1 MSATVQSRSRHR
13 SINLICSAT
22 HLNYGERE
30 KPYAGINETLLEF
43 GSLLIWTA
51 GETLNTET
59 FEGAEHG
66 YFHTVFHEGTEM
78 SAPVVV
84 HPSKQPVPAPMNKVT
99 GLQVLPV
106 SGGAADIHV
115 SDGLEQVALLEVT
128 WAADADCATWSSW
141 RFKVRCNGAVFDVKR
156 GERRVT
162 MAVRPDALYELAV
175 RAESNSGSSLWS
187 DAVRVMST
195 PPPLNSPKEFFWST
209 PGGIRGSDGTEISL
223 QHVSHMDGEGPL
235 LFFTNGSHVW
245 RMNTAVS
252 KENVD
257 LILTLDGGIEAVAYD
272 AYAKSVYASVP
283 SRRLILRSRGGYRQ
297 EILPIS
303 ATASELALDSPRAL
317 MCWNSR
323 WTEIRCSSLGGE
335 HARTAHKLSLWS
347 EDRIAGLSIDPETHL
362 LTFLVSSYRGDH
374 EYKLHLFN
382 IQEGTG
388 EKVSVVNSLN
398 KGRFSGPL
406 LALNGKAHW
415 LQNGTDLVHFDTIT
429 KQIIATQRLGEGV
442 LAFTATQG
450 PVIKRGNFNVIPA
463 PVVTNDI
470 RVSGDFPEFKVI
482 WEPVQNVNYDSAGY
496 GVLLEIPEANYS
508 GQFSTS
514 VPEFDPREHV
524 SPPRLLT
531 PYTEM
536 KVSILAKT
544 KWATAAKV
552 AVAEI
557 LTPDDVSESPRNVRA
572 YFWPSLNGTVF
583 EVKWAPPASPNG
595 AIVGYHVSV
604 SCEGRDICG
613 KSVTTGAGQGATKFL
628 SASLSG
634 APEEELRFGVSAVNS
649 RGKGDTAAVSIT
661 IESEYALLTPS
672 RIIAYRP
679 ETKGLQV
686 LDVGAKTVE
695 VDEMYVGE
703 EVKAAA
709 YSELD
714 EAFYY
719 LSAEGAL
726 AKLSR
731 RRPFREHLKRFSH
744 ATDLAYD
751 FFARAAYVLK
761 SSRQQSAVY
770 RVAVDEYS
778 PANDNEVIAELDG
791 YVGQIAVDPYFA
803 SVLYFASGSD
813 VKMWDLRAGKA
824 LPRQEGNGCNCGAIF
839 DAANGAQ
846 VSFALKNGGRIG
858 SVRVAIGLA
867 AGEAGDGL
875 AIYEADDSICKCDTL
890 AVMNGTRASV
900 VAADSAHVYLA
911 NNVVVDRG
919 GRATDSGD
927 IASAVRPIAPFNPEY
942 QSMPEPLCLQ
952 PQAPERGVEAE
963 NITDVAMAVPLPDV
977 AKHADCPFSN
987 ALPPTNFTVQYG
999 EMREDVTDLPSFC
1012 RWNVGHCGSASK
1024 IDYGPGKLESV
1035 SSITLTN
1042 LKPNSR
1048 YGLLVRLSNVYHSS
1062 EADAEANSQ
1071 DLARFISIVRTLE
1084 GQPSK
1089 PRNVTAEA
1097 LTPTSIRVKWLPSEV
1112 KNADG
1117 VSYTVF
1123 YQTSKSVAATFT
1135 DPPLRG
1141 YVTARSAG
1149 HKSKAALP
1157 SQTLWDHSAFP

>member
-1 MSATVQSRSRHR
+1 MSATVQSRSAPS

-99 GLQVLPV
+99 GLQALPL
-106 SGGAADIHV
+106 SGGAADIDV

-128 WAADADCATWSSW
+128 WAADDDCATWNNW
-141 RFKVRCNGAVFDVKR
+141 RFKVRCNDAEFDVKR
-156 GERRVT
+156 GEHRVT
-162 MAVRPDALYELAV
+162 IAVRPDALYELAV
-175 RAESNSGSSLWS
+175 RAESDSGSSLWS
-187 DAVRVMST
+187 DAVRVMS
-195 PPPLNSPKEFFWST
+195 PPAPISPKEFFWSS

-362 LTFLVSSYRGDH
+362 LAFLVRSYSGEH
-374 EYKLHLFN
+374 AYKLHLFN
-382 IQEGTG
+382 IQEGSG
-388 EKVSVVNSLN
+388 EKVSVINSLP

-415 LQNGTDLVHFDTIT
+415 LQNGTDLVHFDMIT

-470 RVSGDFPEFKVI
+470 RVSGDFHEFKVI
-482 WEPVQNVNYDSAGY
+482 WEPVQNVNYDSARY
-496 GVLLEIPEANYS
+496 GVLLEIPKANYS

-531 PYTEM
+531 PHTEM

-552 AVAEI
+552 AVAEV
-557 LTPDDVSESPRNVRA
+557 LTPDDVSESPSNVRA
-572 YFWPSLNGTVF
+572 YFWPSPNGIVF

-595 AIVGYHVSV
+595 AIVGYHVYV
-604 SCEGRDICG
+604 SCEGHDICG
-613 KSVTTGAGQGATKFL
+613 KNVTTDAEQHATKFI

-649 RGKGDTAAVSIT
+649 RGKGDTAVVSIS

-761 SSRQQSAVY
+761 SSRQQSSVY
-770 RVAVDEYS
+770 MVAVDEYS
-778 PANDNEVIAELDG
+778 SANDNEVIAELDG
-791 YVGQIAVDPYFA
+791 YVSQIAVDPYFA
-803 SVLYFASGSD
+803 STLYFASGSD

-824 LPRQEGNGCNCGAIF
+824 LSRQEGNGCNCGEIF
-839 DAANGAQ
+839 DAAKGAQ

-858 SVRVAIGLA
+858 SVRVAISLA
-867 AGEAGDGL
+867 TGAGDGL

-900 VAADSAHVYLA
+900 VAADSAHAYLA
-911 NNVVVDRG
+911 NNVVVEMG
-919 GRATDSGD
+919 GRTIDVGD
-927 IASAVRPIAPFNPEY
+927 IASAVRPIASFNPEY
-942 QSMPEPLCLQ
+942 QSMPVPLCLQ
-952 PQAPERGVEAE
+952 PQAPKRGVEAE
-963 NITDVAMAVPLPDV
+963 NITDVAMTVPIPDV

-999 EMREDVTDLPSFC
+999 EMREDVTDLPTFC
-1012 RWNVGHCGSASK
+1012 RGNVAHCGSASMV
-1024 IDYGPGKLESV
+1024 DYGLRKFESA

-1048 YGLLVRLSNVYHSS
+1048 YGLLLRLSNVYHS
-1062 EADAEANSQ
+1062 EGEPQDIAD
-1071 DLARFISIVRTLE
+1071 FISIVQTLE

-1097 LTPTSIRVKWLPSEV
+1097 LTPTSIKVKWLPSEV
-1112 KNADG
+1112 KNADD

-1123 YQTSKSVAATFT
+1123 YQTSKAVAATFT

-1141 YVTARSAG
+1141 YVTA
-1149 HKSKAALP
+1149 
-1157 SQTLWDHSAFP
+1157 HSHRAQK